1 VRLPAA
7 VSSKAK
13 KAFFETCTG
22 EETVNSKMVGRFE
35 PTLKE
40 KQARNVKHTKTLP
53 NGPLGHPPSVVR
65 SRGISVSK
73 QAGLLW
79 IDYFG
84 HHSLKINRALFKQ
97 NASDCWCRLWRN
109 NHRWNNTDPESV
121 IQ

>member
-1 VRLPAA
+1 

-22 EETVNSKMVGRFE
+22 EETTRVNSKMVGRFE

-40 KQARNVKHTKTLP
+40 KQARTVKHTKTLP

-73 QAGLLW
+73 QAELLW

-84 HHSLKINRALFKQ
+84 HHSLKFHRALFKQ

-109 NHRWNNTDPESV
+109 NRRWNNTDPESV
-121 IQ
+121 IN